1 MNQTLTKLFLSSL
14 LFLSTFTA
22 VAQSD
27 IAEIVKAGPQNAT
40 ALANAYIEP
49 AYKGFG
55 MGLNS
60 GWFNTA
66 KPHSLGGFD
75 ITFTG
80 NIAFVPTDQHSFDV
94 RSLTLDN
101 RYIQPTG
108 PNYTAQTVV
117 GKDEEGAHFNV
128 YNPNDPITASRIPVG
143 SFNMPGGTGIGFVP
157 TPTAQI
163 NVGLIKG
170 TEVSVRFI
178 PSFRFDG
185 DEGKVN
191 SYGFGL
197 KHDIKQWIPVVKD
210 IPFDLSIAGYYS
222 SLKLTYNQELN
233 PDMGTTPEN
242 GNLPTDFSNQ
252 RLETRFNAYNINAII
267 SKKISVITFWGN
279 VGYNHIHSKIGLFG
293 NYPVTTRLV
302 PTPQYTVYTDP
313 VVIDNT
319 KGSGVT
325 AQAGFRLKL
334 AFFTLQ
340 GSGSVG
346 QYPTVNA
353 GFGFSFR

>member
-1 MNQTLTKLFLSSL
+1 MNQTFTKLLFTTSLFLSALTVS
-14 LFLSTFTA
+14 
-22 VAQSD
+22 AQSD

-40 ALANAYIEP
+40 ELANAYIKP

-66 KPHSLGGFD
+66 RPHSLGGFD

-80 NIAFVPTDQHSFDV
+80 NIAFVPTDQRSFDV

-101 RYIQPTG
+101 RYIAPTG

-117 GKDEEGAHFNV
+117 GEDVEGAHFNV
-128 YNPNDPITASRIPVG
+128 YNPNDPVTANRIPVG
-143 SFNMPGGTGIGFVP
+143 SFNMPGGTGLNFVP

-178 PSFRFDG
+178 PTIRFDSKDG
-185 DEGKVN
+185 QVN
-191 SYGFGL
+191 FYGFGL
-197 KHDIKQWIPVVKD
+197 KHDIKQWIPVIKD
-210 IPFDLSIAGYYS
+210 LPFDLSIAGYYS

-242 GNLPTDFSNQ
+242 PDLPTDFSNQ
-252 RLETRFNAYNINAII
+252 QLETKFDAYNINAII

-302 PTPQYTVYTDP
+302 PTPKYTVYTDP
-313 VVIDNT
+313 VVIDNNE
-319 KGSGVT
+319 GSGVT

-340 GSGSVG
+340 GSGAVG
-346 QYPTVNA
+346 QYSAVNA
-353 GFGFSFR
+353 GIGFSFR